1 MTVKRK
7 DPEGEKGKK
16 GESTWG
22 KLKGVFKGTEYEQ
35 FIEQSGLELKNL
47 FSSYLTEYFQDIQKG
62 EGVDVLRAKYESFID
77 AYYKEAIAKDKQLI
91 QKLKDV

>member
-1 MTVKRK
+1 M
-7 DPEGEKGKK
+7 
-16 GESTWG
+16 
-22 KLKGVFKGTEYEQ
+22 
-35 FIEQSGLELKNL
+35 IH
-47 FSSYLTEYFQDIQKG
+47 LTEYFQDIQKG